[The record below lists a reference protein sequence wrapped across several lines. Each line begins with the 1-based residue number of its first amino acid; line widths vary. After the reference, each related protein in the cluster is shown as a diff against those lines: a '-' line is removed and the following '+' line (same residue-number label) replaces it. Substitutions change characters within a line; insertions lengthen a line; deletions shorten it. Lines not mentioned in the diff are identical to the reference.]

1 MEEWVFY
8 TRSSS
13 VTLKMK
19 ARDRVYLY
27 LTRKNVQNVFILKES
42 MKMK

>member
-1 MEEWVFY
+1 MEECVFY
-8 TRSSS
+8 TRSAS

-19 ARDRVYLY
+19 ARDREYFY
-27 LTRKNVQNVFILKES
+27 LTRKHVQHVFILKES